1 MEEEKARKKRKS
13 LEERVRKAYTWGGIT
28 QKMMSFK
35 IDLDMWERLK
45 GEANKGRLINNLLW
59 QHYKTS
65 GSAEDEDA
73 DPSEHDIEEY
83 MT

>member
-1 MEEEKARKKRKS
+1 MEEEKARSKRKT
-13 LEERVRKAYTWGGIT
+13 LENRVRKAYTWGGIT

-35 IDLDMWERLK
+35 IDLDMWERLN
-45 GEANKGRLINNLLW
+45 GEANKGRLINNLLR

-65 GSAEDEDA
+65 ESAEDEDA
-73 DPSEHDIEEY
+73 NPAEHDIEEY